1 MRIFGEGVG
10 VGVGAAVS
18 EGDGVGE
25 GAGEG
30 VEEGVALGAA
40 ITVGFFIATPL
51 FQTSFFPESTQVN
64 NFPEVVEVLFFL
76 KQVVPALSG
85 AAFTGVAIDTSIPA
99 MSTKVPHLRIVKE

>member
-10 VGVGAAVS
+10 VGVGAAFS
-18 EGDGVGE
+18 EGVGAGVGE
-25 GAGEG
+25 G
-30 VEEGVALGAA
+30 VEVGVALGAA
-40 ITVGFFIATPL
+40 ITDGFFIATPL

>member
-1 MRIFGEGVG
+1 MRIFGKGVG

-18 EGDGVGE
+18 EGV
-25 GAGEG
+25 GEG

-64 NFPEVVEVLFFL
+64 NFPEVIEVLFFF
-76 KQVVPALSG
+76 KQVPPTLRG

>member
-18 EGDGVGE
+18 EGV
-25 GAGEG
+25 GEG

-40 ITVGFFIATPL
+40 ITAGFFIATPL
-51 FQTSFFPESTQVN
+51 FQTSFFPESTQVY

-76 KQVVPALSG
+76 KQVVPALRG
-85 AAFTGVAIDTSIPA
+85 AAFTGVAIDMSIPA

>member
-1 MRIFGEGVG
+1 M
-10 VGVGAAVS
+10 GVGAAVS
-18 EGDGVGE
+18 EGVGAGVGE
-25 GAGEG
+25 GVGDG
-30 VEEGVALGAA
+30 VELGAA
-40 ITVGFFIATPL
+40 ITVGFFITTPL

>member
-18 EGDGVGE
+18 EGVGAGV
-25 GAGEG
+25 GEG

-40 ITVGFFIATPL
+40 ITAGFFIATPL
-51 FQTSFFPESTQVN
+51 FQTSFFPESTQVY

-76 KQVVPALSG
+76 KQVVPALRG
-85 AAFTGVAIDTSIPA
+85 AAFTGVAVDTSIPA

>member
-1 MRIFGEGVG
+1 M
-10 VGVGAAVS
+10 GVGAAVS
-18 EGDGVGE
+18 EGVGE
-25 GAGEG
+25 GVGEG

-51 FQTSFFPESTQVN
+51 FQTSFFPESTQVY

-76 KQVVPALSG
+76 KQVVPALRG
-85 AAFTGVAIDTSIPA
+85 AAFTGIAIDISIPA

>member
-18 EGDGVGE
+18 EGVGE
-25 GAGEG
+25 GVGEG

-51 FQTSFFPESTQVN
+51 FQASFFPESTQVY
-64 NFPEVVEVLFFL
+64 NFPELIEVLFFL
-76 KQVVPALSG
+76 KHVEPALRA
-85 AAFTGVAIDTSIPA
+85 AAFTGVDIDMSSAA
-99 MSTKVPHLRIVKE
+99 MSIKVPHLRIVKE